1 MNIAEILHTQARSP
15 EPAIIDR
22 VDGRD
27 RLTSFDEL
35 QHLVT
40 QAAALLRQVGLRPGD
55 RVLVFQPMSLEL
67 YVALIA
73 LFRLGLVAMFID
85 PSAGL
90 PHIERCCSLFP
101 PAAFIGSPRAHL
113 LRLLSPALRR
123 VPCHLVIGAHLPGAI
138 PWSRAARM
146 EPYTL
151 IFPAGERTPA
161 LLTFTSGSTGQPKA
175 ALRTHGFLLA
185 QHQVLHQQFGAQA
198 GEIHLITMPMFVLAN
213 LASGVTSLIAA
224 GNLRKPG
231 NIAAGPVL
239 EQIARFSPTCA
250 EASPA
255 FWERLIADCRRRGV
269 RLHALRTIYVGGA
282 PVFPHVL
289 DGLQEIAPGAE
300 IIAVYGSTEVEP
312 IAHVARSALS
322 ADDIAA
328 TLAGGGLPAGVPV
341 PQLAVRI
348 LREQWG
354 RTPGPYSAQ
363 TFAAECLPAGVPGEI
378 VVSGNHVLPGYV
390 HGDGD
395 AETKLRVDATIWHR
409 TGDLGYVDALG
420 RLWLLGR
427 CSAQIKDQLGTL
439 YPFAVECAVSSHPA
453 IKRAAAVQLDGR
465 RVLTLERRA
474 HVPFPGK
481 EAPGAREVAWACF
494 DAIRIYRHLPVDK
507 RHNAKIDYP
516 ALEQLLR
523 RPSWRTRLQ
532 SLTGLTQYRQ
542 WRRLSQGRNAR
553 AMESRPGA

>member
-1 MNIAEILHTQARSP
+1 MNIAEILSTRAQLTG
-15 EPAIIDR
+15 PAIIDR
-22 VDGRD
+22 IDGRD
-27 RLTSFDEL
+27 RLTSFDAL
-35 QHLVT
+35 QQQVT
-40 QAAALLRQVGLRPGD
+40 QAAALLRQAGLRPGD

-101 PAAFIGSPRAHL
+101 PEAFIGSPRAHL

-123 VPCHLVIGAHLPGAI
+123 VPRHFVIGAHLPGAI
-138 PWSRAARM
+138 PWSRAAGM
-146 EPYTL
+146 EPYAR
-151 IFPAGERTPA
+151 IFPAGERAPA

-185 QHQVLHQQFGAQA
+185 QHQVLQQQFGAQA
-198 GEIHLITMPMFVLAN
+198 GEIHLVTMPLFVLAN

-224 GNLRKPG
+224 GNLRRPG
-231 NIAAGPVL
+231 SISAGPVL
-239 EQIARFSPTCA
+239 EQIARYRPTRA

-269 RLHALRTIYVGGA
+269 HLSALRAIYAGGA

-300 IIAVYGSTEVEP
+300 IVAVYGSTEVEP

-322 ADDIAA
+322 TDDIAA
-328 TLAGGGLPAGVPV
+328 TLAGGGLPVGIPV
-341 PQLAVRI
+341 PQLALRI

-354 RTPGPYSAQ
+354 RAVGPYNAQ
-363 TFAAECLPAGVPGEI
+363 TFAAECQPAGVPGEI

-390 HGDGD
+390 HGYGD
-395 AETKLRVDATIWHR
+395 AETKFRVDTTIWHR
-409 TGDLGYVDALG
+409 TGDLGYVDAAG

-427 CSAQIKDQLGTL
+427 CSAQINDQLGTL

-453 IKRAAAVQLDGR
+453 IKRAAAVQVDGR
-465 RVLTLERRA
+465 RVLTLERCE
-474 HVPFPGK
+474 HVPFPGP
-481 EAPGAREVAWACF
+481 EALDQAVAWARF
-494 DAIRIYRHLPVDK
+494 DAMRIYRHLPVDR

-516 ALEQLLR
+516 ALERLLR
-523 RPSWRTRLQ
+523 RPSWRTR
-532 SLTGLTQYRQ
+532 R
-542 WRRLSQGRNAR
+542 
-553 AMESRPGA
+553 GA